1 MESREDS
8 MAAQLP
14 EIRMI
19 RGSFPLEDVL
29 LKTVLD
35 VINYILCL
43 NFKNCY
49 FVLDLRAYWLAYKG
63 FPVYILTG
71 WLLCYYS
78 AKAIVV

>member
-1 MESREDS
+1 

-19 RGSFPLEDVL
+19 GGSFPLGDVL

-49 FVLDLRAYWLAYKG
+49 FVLDLRAY
-63 FPVYILTG
+63 
-71 WLLCYYS
+71 
-78 AKAIVV
+78 